1 MEIQRLPRA
10 ARQLARLRIEPTP
23 GENRLR
29 VNCRACPVRNLPA
42 FKKLSDDRIDFI
54 QSMKSHHLQFDAGSW
69 IIHAGQAAELY
80 TLFSGWAFRFKTL
93 PDGRR
98 QILNFILPG
107 DLLGLQ
113 ASLFSDA
120 LYDVVA
126 LTDVELCVFPRNKL
140 WSLFERMPDLA
151 FDTTWLGAR
160 EESQVDDNLTTV
172 GARSATERVAAL
184 IIGLYRRADLLG
196 MVADKT
202 LLFPLSQQHV
212 ADALGL
218 SLVHTNK
225 TINRLKRMGVFD
237 LSHGLLT
244 MQNFGVL
251 KRIAQAFDI
260 EIAPRPLI

>member
-1 MEIQRLPRA
+1 MGWEACMRTI
-10 ARQLARLRIEPTP
+10 
-23 GENRLR
+23 
-29 VNCRACPVRNLPA
+29 CRACPLRSLSAFTKLPDD
-42 FKKLSDDRIDFI
+42 KLDFI
-54 QSMKSHHLQFDAGSW
+54 QSIRSSQTHYDAGSW
-69 IIHAGQAAELY
+69 IIHAGQPAELY

-98 QILNFILPG
+98 QILNFMLPG
-107 DLLGLQ
+107 DLMGLQ

-126 LTDVELCVFPRNKL
+126 LTAVELCIFPRSKIWL
-140 WSLFERMPDLA
+140 LYERMPELA
-151 FDTTWLGAR
+151 FDMTWLGAR
-160 EESQVDDNLTTV
+160 EESQVDDNLTSV

-196 MVADKT
+196 MARDKT
-202 LLFPLSQQHV
+202 LLFPLSQQHI

-225 TINRLKRMGVFD
+225 TINRLRRMGVFD

-244 MQNFGVL
+244 LQNLGAL
-251 KRIAQAFDI
+251 ERIAQAFEI

>member
-1 MEIQRLPRA
+1 MR
-10 ARQLARLRIEPTP
+10 TT
-23 GENRLR
+23 
-29 VNCRACPVRNLPA
+29 CRACPVRSLPA
-42 FKKLSDDRIDFI
+42 FKNLPDDKIDFI
-54 QSMKSHHLQFDAGSW
+54 QSIKSNHLQQDAGSW

-98 QILNFILPG
+98 QILNFMLPG
-107 DLLGLQ
+107 DVLGLQ

-126 LTDVELCVFPRNKL
+126 LTAVELCVFPRSKIWL
-140 WSLFERMPDLA
+140 LFERMPELA
-151 FDTTWLGAR
+151 FDLTWLGAR
-160 EESQVDDNLTTV
+160 EESQVDDNLTSV

-184 IIGLYRRADLLG
+184 IIGLYRRADQLG
-196 MVADKT
+196 MVRDKT
-202 LLFPLSQQHV
+202 LLFPLNQQHI

-225 TINRLKRMGVFD
+225 TINKLRRMGVFD
-237 LSHGLLT
+237 LSHGSLT
-244 MQNFGVL
+244 LQNFSVL
-251 KRIAQAFDI
+251 ERIAQAFEA